1 MYRQSHGIKPCK
13 FSVLQTYYE
22 RLQAEAEGQHGAPS
36 RAETAHSRKSS
47 EAATQDPMA
56 GVRHTADRV
65 VGQAQPISEVQQSTR
80 STAVAAKVN

>member
-1 MYRQSHGIKPCK
+1 MPPVMESVDMQQHVPSVTCINPCK

-47 EAATQDPMA
+47 EAATQGPMA
-56 GVRHTADRV
+56 AVRHTADSV
-65 VGQAQPISEVQQSTR
+65 VSQAQPIS
-80 STAVAAKVN
+80 